1 MAVVGRTILNG
12 LIGLL
17 LAAAFLF
24 PYIGGAVTA
33 YVLIGLSVL
42 LILWNFVRPPRL
54 AADAGS
60 WMFLIGWV
68 MIALAFAITN
78 LPGRTDFLLA
88 TNFAMFALYP
98 LLAGALQRLAAPAN
112 SIPVAVLAL
121 VGVFVAFTVSAYQ
134 VLGLGHERAEGIA
147 SNAIISATAA
157 LFIGFFALIGMF
169 AIKSRWRYVFLLGPL
184 AGIGTVLFAGSRGPF
199 LALPALGLI
208 ALVMVPVKR
217 VYSLGFTALV
227 VIVGAG
233 AFVLRPS
240 AFHRFA
246 VLPGILGDVLSG
258 QPVSQSLDMSG
269 NVRYTI
275 LEASIKAF
283 ERSPWLGYGW
293 YMKVPVVAK
302 LTTSNVG
309 FGDPRVAHL
318 HSDILNLGVSA
329 GIVGLIAYVLV
340 LLAPIVSAATSPRD
354 TQFRGRLFLAISL
367 SAGFLCC
374 GAVNLL
380 FGFEFM
386 TTLYVVFA
394 AIFIGYCRDAPALAA
409 A

>member
-1 MAVVGRTILNG
+1 LAAVGRTILNG
-12 LIGLL
+12 LVGLL
-17 LAAAFLF
+17 LAGAFLF
-24 PYIGGAVTA
+24 PYTGGAVTA

-98 LLAGALQRLAAPAN
+98 LLAGALQRFARPGN
-112 SIPVAVLAL
+112 SVPVAVLAL
-121 VGVFVAFTVSAYQ
+121 VGAFVALAVSAYQ
-134 VLGLGHERAEGIA
+134 VLGLGQERAEGIA

-157 LFIGFFALIGMF
+157 LFIGFFALVGMF
-169 AIKSRWRYVFLLGPL
+169 TIRSRWRYVFLLGPL

-199 LALPALGLI
+199 LALPALALIGLI
-208 ALVMVPVKR
+208 MVPVRR
-217 VYSLGFTALV
+217 VYSLGFAALV
-227 VIVGAG
+227 VIAGAG
-233 AFVLRPS
+233 AYALKPS
-240 AFHRFA
+240 VFHRFA
-246 VLPGILGDVLSG
+246 VLPGILSDLLTGH
-258 QPVSQSLDMSG
+258 PVAQSLDVSG
-269 NVRYTI
+269 NIRYTI

-293 YMKVPVVAK
+293 YMKVPVVEKFTAF
-302 LTTSNVG
+302 NVG